1 MADTEQARAAEPGP
15 GRAAAPPPP
24 TGGPHAPS
32 VTTSPEREFTV
43 KSRSQGQLILRRF
56 MAHRLAVA
64 SLILFALIAAASLIG
79 GRLWTWSYTDITP
92 EFSTAPSLAHPM
104 GTDSIGH
111 DVLALV
117 LRGAQKSVQ
126 VALLVALLS
135 TGFGTVVGAIAGYYR
150 GWIDAALMRVT
161 DIALTVPQL
170 ALLAVLSAVLVE
182 ASGSWIFVSIV
193 IALLYWTTIARVV
206 RGVFLSLREKEYV
219 EAAKALGA
227 SDTRIIFRHLLP
239 NTTGP
244 IIVNATVAVA
254 VAILIEAS
262 LSYLGIGIRPPDTS
276 LGLLISE
283 GQQAA
288 TTRPWL
294 FYFPGV
300 FIILICL
307 TVNFVGD
314 GLRDAFDPQQTRV
327 RA

>member
-1 MADTEQARAAEPGP
+1 MADTEQARTATSTAAGGASAP
-15 GRAAAPPPP
+15 AATQEAPP
-24 TGGPHAPS
+24 
-32 VTTSPEREFTV
+32 SPRPDREFTV
-43 KSRSQGQLILRRF
+43 RSRSQTELVVRRF
-56 MAHRLAVA
+56 LAHKLAVA
-64 SLILFALIAAASLIG
+64 SLIMFVLIAVTALIG
-79 GRLWTWSYTDITP
+79 GRIWKYNYTDITD
-92 EFSTAPSLAHPM
+92 EFSTAPSLDHPM

-111 DVLALV
+111 DVFALV
-117 LRGAQKSVQ
+117 LRGSQKSVQ
-126 VALLVALLS
+126 VALMVALLS
-135 TGFGTVVGAIAGYYR
+135 TTFGTVVGAFAGYYR
-150 GWIDAALMRVT
+150 GKTDAILMRIT

-170 ALLAVLSAVLVE
+170 ALLAVLSALFAE
-182 ASGSWIFVSIV
+182 KSGNWFFVSIV

-206 RGVFLSLREKEYV
+206 RGTFLSLREKEYV

-227 SDTRIIFRHLLP
+227 SDQRIIFRHLLP

-262 LSYLGIGIRPPDTS
+262 LSFLGLGIRAPDTS

-294 FYFPGV
+294 FYFPGLV
-300 FIILICL
+300 IILICL

-327 RA
+327 RS